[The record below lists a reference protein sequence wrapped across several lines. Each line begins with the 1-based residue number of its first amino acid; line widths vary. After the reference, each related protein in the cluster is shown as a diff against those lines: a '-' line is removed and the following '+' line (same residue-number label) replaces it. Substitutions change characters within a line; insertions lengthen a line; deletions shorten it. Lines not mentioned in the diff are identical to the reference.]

1 MGWGKAAEAQTQ
13 GIQQS
18 MMAQML
24 AAQQGAQ
31 ALQQSQKQ
39 AEVAYQPYQ
48 QFGTEA
54 TNRLAVLM
62 GLRPGEE
69 SGALMQQP
77 TIAQLQMDP
86 GYAFREQQ
94 GMQAV
99 NRSAAAAAGL
109 QSGSA
114 LKAAQRFGQDMASQE
129 YGNAYNR
136 FMQNR
141 QNQIGLLQGGVGT
154 GFGAAQGIGNAAMNT
169 GTNLA
174 NVYGNLGQ
182 GLGQGYAD
190 AGAARASSY
199 MAPTNMLAQVLGQGI
214 QAAGYAYGRR

>member
-1 MGWGKAAEAQTQ
+1 
-13 GIQQS
+13 

>member
-1 MGWGKAAEAQTQ
+1 MRMPTLAE
-13 GIQQS
+13 
-18 MMAQML
+18 
-24 AAQQGAQ
+24 
-31 ALQQSQKQ
+31 
-39 AEVAYQPYQ
+39 
-48 QFGTEA
+48 
-54 TNRLAVLM
+54 
-62 GLRPGEE
+62 
-69 SGALMQQP
+69 
-77 TIAQLQMDP
+77 LQMDP

-109 QSGSA
+109 QSGAA

-154 GFGAAQGIGNAAMNT
+154 GFGAAQGIGNAAT
-169 GTNLA
+169 GTATNLA
-174 NVYGNLGQ
+174 SLYSGLGQ
-182 GLGQGYAD
+182 GIGQGYAD

-199 MAPTNMLAQVLGQGI
+199 MGPTNLLAQLLGQGI
-214 QAAGYAYGRR
+214 QGGAYLLGKKM